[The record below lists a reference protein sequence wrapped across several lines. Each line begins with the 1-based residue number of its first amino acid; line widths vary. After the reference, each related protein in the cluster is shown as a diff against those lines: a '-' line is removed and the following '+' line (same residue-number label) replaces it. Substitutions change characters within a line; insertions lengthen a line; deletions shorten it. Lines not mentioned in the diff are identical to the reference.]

1 MASPGSERP
10 RARLASFYFRHLAA
24 IDGEVIDWIG
34 DEAPRCVAV
43 DAAHVA
49 VAKDESYAIDR
60 GGRLLMWTPASEPRL
75 ILASVAYA
83 AAGESRVLAVLR
95 DGTLVS
101 RRRTEHDWREEAR
114 DVAQAWV
121 GDSSDYFVKLDGRL
135 FASGLAHRGQ
145 YGDGL
150 LTAVEG
156 WKQVAEDVAFVCAHT
171 GHAVLLRRDGTVEGA
186 GGNRFG
192 PLGRH
197 GFGDKADRW
206 GPIFSGAE
214 RVATGARH
222 TLAVDRGGTLW
233 IWGENEGLDPKRILE
248 GVVDVAAGDC
258 ESLALTHDGRLWRWR
273 TGAAPAPAFPP
284 LPPACP

>member
-1 MASPGSERP
+1 LDFEPLRS
-10 RARLASFYFRHLAA
+10 RLAAFYFRHLAA
-24 IDGEVIDWIG
+24 LGGEVLDWAG
-34 DEAPRCVAV
+34 DEPPRRVAI

-60 GGRLLMWTPASEPRL
+60 SARLLAWTPATEPRP
-75 ILASVAYA
+75 ILESVAYA

-114 DVAQAWV
+114 GVAQAWV
-121 GDSSDYFVKLDGRL
+121 GDSSDYYVTLDGRL
-135 FASGLAHRGQ
+135 FAAGLAHRGQ

-150 LTAVEG
+150 LAAVDG
-156 WKQVAEDVAFVCAHT
+156 WKQVAEGVAFACAHT
-171 GHAVLLRRDGTVEGA
+171 GHAVLLRRDGTVEGT

-206 GPIFSGAE
+206 GPIFAGAV

-222 TLAVDRGGTLW
+222 TLAIDRGRALW
-233 IWGENEGLDPKRILE
+233 IWGENESLDPKQVLR
-248 GVVDVAAGDC
+248 GVVDIAAGDC
-258 ESLALTHDGRLWRWR
+258 ESLALTDDGRLWRWR
-273 TGAAPAPAFPP
+273 TGAAPAPAVAP
-284 LPPACP
+284 